1 MKTIT
6 ISQFLSVALLFIVLV
21 SVLIFNFNKPR
32 VMVLHS
38 YNTDYSWTRD
48 VNVGFNRIMEKWTNY
63 SVVWHYMDTKKHND
77 EEWLTRSGII
87 ARRAIDKWQP
97 NVLIAVDNFAQELA
111 AQHYINRNDIS
122 IVFAGINGSIEP
134 YNYHTASNVTG
145 ILEQRQLESLRD
157 TIMVLEQSK
166 AEKYKQPATEKI
178 RLFYIMDSS
187 KSVLGDKNY
196 IDNYDWQPLD
206 YVGSFAAKDWTEWQ
220 QKILQM
226 ESKTDYLFVTN
237 YRKLSRSASDPSFV
251 PANEVMTWTEAH
263 SPVPVIGLQ
272 VFNVEDGGMLSIG
285 VSPFEQG
292 EVAAK
297 MAQTIIRD
305 KRIAASIPV
314 VPNHHFIVAMRKPA
328 MLKRN
333 LKLPPIYESFSRA
346 TNTYFE

>member
-6 ISQFLSVALLFIVLV
+6 MSQVFSIILLTIVIV

-32 VMVLHS
+32 VMILHS
-38 YNTDYSWTRD
+38 YNIDYSWTRG
-48 VNVGFNRIMEKWTNY
+48 VNVGLNRVIEKWTNY

-77 EEWLTRSGII
+77 KEWLTRSGII

-97 NVLIAVDNFAQELA
+97 DVLIAIDNFAQELA
-111 AQHYINRNDIS
+111 AQYYINRSDMN
-122 IVFAGINGSIEP
+122 IVFAAINGSIEP

-145 ILEQRQLESLRD
+145 ILEQRQLEGLLD
-157 TIMVLEQSK
+157 TLKVLEENKSETYQKTVREK
-166 AEKYKQPATEKI
+166 A

-187 KSVLGDKNY
+187 KSVLGDREY
-196 IDNYDWQPLD
+196 IDNYHWEPLE
-206 YVGSFAAKDWTEWQ
+206 YVGSFSAKTWPQWQ

-226 ESKTDYLFVTN
+226 GDKTDYIFVTN
-237 YRKLSRSASDPSFV
+237 YRKLARSDTDPSFV
-251 PANEVMTWTEAH
+251 PAQEVMTWTEAH
-263 SPVPVIGLQ
+263 SAVPVVGLQ

-297 MAQTIIRD
+297 MAEDIIRN
-305 KRIAASIPV
+305 KRIASSIPV
-314 VPNHHFIVAMRKPA
+314 VPNHHFIIAMRKPA
-328 MLKRN
+328 MIKRN
-333 LKLPPIYESFSRA
+333 LKLPSIYESFSRA